1 MTRSIGPRRKAGR
14 LQIVTVEHPAL
25 RTSAM
30 PIPSGDIGGPELQ
43 RLISLMRDTMR
54 SASGVGLA
62 APQIGEPIE
71 LIVIEDR
78 PEYIDRVSDA
88 EKVAERQR
96 YPFPFRALINPQLTI
111 LAGPSIDFFE
121 GCLSLPG
128 YLAVVPRSLS
138 VRVEA
143 FDENGER
150 VVLEANGWLARILQ
164 HEVDHLNGIMYTD
177 RMDPRTF
184 MSKQLYER
192 YWKDTPVETI
202 RTGVI
207 V

>member
-1 MTRSIGPRRKAGR
+1 ML
-14 LQIVTVEHPAL
+14 LQIMTVGHPAL
-25 RTSAM
+25 RTPAM
-30 PIPSGDIGGPELQ
+30 PIPSGDIGTSELQ

-78 PEYIDRVSDA
+78 PEYIDRVGA

-96 YPFPFRALINPQLTI
+96 YPFSFRALINPQLTT

-128 YLAVVPRSLS
+128 YLAAVPRSLS

-143 FDENGER
+143 LDENGER
-150 VVLEANGWLARILQ
+150 VVLEANGWLSRILQ
-164 HEVDHLNGIMYTD
+164 HEIDHLNGIMYTD

-207 V
+207 A